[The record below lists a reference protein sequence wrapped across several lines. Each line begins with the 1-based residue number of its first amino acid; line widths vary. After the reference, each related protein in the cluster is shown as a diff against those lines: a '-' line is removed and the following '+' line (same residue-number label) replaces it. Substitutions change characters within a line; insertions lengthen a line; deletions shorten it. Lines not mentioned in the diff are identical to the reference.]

1 MRRHLFRAVIVAA
14 LLAVSVAGYSYSTYA
29 KWSSSSATF
38 YVNPS
43 NADVSSTS
51 AIWALQYAMNVWNNA
66 GSSFHFQY
74 GGTASDNSSAYDNRN
89 VILFRNQSN
98 GSAIA
103 STYSWWNS
111 SNQLLDSDIII
122 WDGPFTFYTGTSG
135 CGGIANSAYL
145 EDIATHELGHAL
157 GLSHSNYSDATM
169 YPSYSYCSQEG
180 RTLASD
186 DVNGLKALYGGG
198 ASSNTAPTVSISSPS
213 NGASFFAGTSISLV
227 ASAFDAQDGNLTS
240 QITWTDNGSA
250 IGSGGL
256 VSSIL
261 SLVGVHVLV
270 AQVTDSGGLHG
281 SSQVSITI
289 TILPTNTPPSVSL
302 TSPAAGA
309 SAVAPASFTVSA
321 NASDAQG
328 SVSVAFWANSTMIGQ
343 DTTSPFSVSWSGVSA
358 GTYTLLA
365 VATDSGG
372 LSTTSSPVQV
382 TVTTAAAAAPS
393 GGNVA
398 ASSQGATITA
408 SSSYGSGY
416 GPSALINGD
425 RRGLNY
431 GSGGVWHDS
440 TNRSYPDWVEIAFAG
455 SRSINQVAVFTV
467 QDAWN
472 APSEPTPGM
481 TWSHWGVNNFTVQY
495 WTGSTWQTVPNGVVT
510 ENSLVWRTISFPA
523 LTTTHIR
530 VLSQW
535 AQDGWSR
542 FTEIEAYESG
552 SGGGGG
558 GG

>member
-169 YPSYSYCSQEG
+169 YPNYSYCSQEG

-198 ASSNTAPTVSISSPS
+198 ASSNTAPTVSISSPANS
-213 NGASFFAGTSISLV
+213 ASFSAYTSLSLA
-227 ASAFDAQDGNLTS
+227 ASAWDSQDGNLS
-240 QITWTDNGSA
+240 PQIQWTDNGIA
-250 IGSGGL
+250 IGTGSL
-256 VSSIL
+256 L
-261 SLVGVHVLV
+261 SVVLDVVGVHVLV
-270 AQVTDSGGLHG
+270 ARVTDSGGLQG
-281 SSQVSITI
+281 SSQVSITVTSSAAASPDGT
-289 TILPTNTPPSVSL
+289 TIPSAMQIVDDL
-302 TSPAAGA
+302 GAVWTIGA
-309 SAVAPASFTVSA
+309 S
-321 NASDAQG
+321 
-328 SVSVAFWANSTMIGQ
+328 
-343 DTTSPFSVSWSGVSA
+343 
-358 GTYTLLA
+358 
-365 VATDSGG
+365 
-372 LSTTSSPVQV
+372 
-382 TVTTAAAAAPS
+382 
-393 GGNVA
+393 
-398 ASSQGATITA
+398 GAI
-408 SSSYGSGY
+408 
-416 GPSALINGD
+416 L
-425 RRGLNY
+425 R
-431 GSGGVWHDS
+431 
-440 TNRSYPDWVEIAFAG
+440 
-455 SRSINQVAVFTV
+455 
-467 QDAWN
+467 
-472 APSEPTPGM
+472 
-481 TWSHWGVNNFTVQY
+481 
-495 WTGSTWQTVPNGVVT
+495 
-510 ENSLVWRTISFPA
+510 
-523 LTTTHIR
+523 
-530 VLSQW
+530 
-535 AQDGWSR
+535 
-542 FTEIEAYESG
+542 
-552 SGGGGG
+552 
-558 GG
+558 